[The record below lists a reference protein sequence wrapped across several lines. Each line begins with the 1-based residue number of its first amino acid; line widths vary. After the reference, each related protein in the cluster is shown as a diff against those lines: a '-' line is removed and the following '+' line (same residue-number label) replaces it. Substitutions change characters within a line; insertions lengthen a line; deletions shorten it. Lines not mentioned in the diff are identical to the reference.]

1 MTTPFGPQLVGETEK
16 TLTALLRRFLAETGL
31 SESQWVTLRV
41 AQLYG
46 VDDTEGLAA
55 AVADRAHFPDASDL
69 VGSLTDRGL
78 LEAGRLTPAGRDVI
92 STVLATSERE
102 TGGIWRDH
110 PAADIEATTRVLN
123 DVLARARVLLDS
135 RAGTFFTRDMARP
148 PSPASSPP
156 PPPPG
161 QAPAGGTTPCSTPR
175 WRSSTWVSPR
185 PGPISAPSG
194 PPA

>member
-31 SESQWVTLRV
+31 SEAQWVTLRV

-46 VDDTEGLAA
+46 ADDTEALAA

-78 LEAGRLTPAGRDVI
+78 LEAGQLTPAGRDVI
-92 STVLATSERE
+92 SRVLATSERE

-110 PAADIEATTRVLN
+110 AAADVEATTRVLN
-123 DVLARARVLLDS
+123 EVLARAHVLLE
-135 RAGTFFTRDMARP
+135 
-148 PSPASSPP
+148 
-156 PPPPG
+156 
-161 QAPAGGTTPCSTPR
+161 Q
-175 WRSSTWVSPR
+175 
-185 PGPISAPSG
+185 
-194 PPA
+194 